1 MNPVKKYEYV
11 HLDINLF
18 FGGAAT
24 EGHREIID
32 EHASHGYRY
41 VGYIPTRIDPYGR
54 IEELDLVFEADA
66 EDL

>member
-1 MNPVKKYEYV
+1 MSAVKRYEYA
-11 HLDINLF
+11 HLDITLF

-32 EHASHGYRY
+32 EHARKGFRY

-54 IEELDLVFEADA
+54 IEEIDLVFETDA
-66 EDL
+66 GEV